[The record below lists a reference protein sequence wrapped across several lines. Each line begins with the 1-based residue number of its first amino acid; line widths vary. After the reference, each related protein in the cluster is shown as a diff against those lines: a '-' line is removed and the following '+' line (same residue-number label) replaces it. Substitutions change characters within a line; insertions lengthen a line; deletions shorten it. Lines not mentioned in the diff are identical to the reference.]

1 MPKINIKK
9 LRKLAEKATPGPW
22 FRSIGRVDDFD
33 IMTYAIRPNGERE
46 DLEQYEDAF
55 AQTFTTND
63 DGEANGAYIAAIDPS
78 TLLQLLDELEKLRK
92 QIKELKDA

>member
-22 FRSIGRVDDFD
+22 FRSVGRADDFD
-33 IMTYAIRPNGERE
+33 IMTYAIGPVGDRE
-46 DLEQYEDAF
+46 DLEQYEDGF
-55 AQTFTTND
+55 AYTITTND

-78 TLLQLLDELEKLRK
+78 TLLQLLDEVEKLRK
-92 QIKELKDA
+92 QVKD